1 MPFLP
6 VTGMFI
12 CISYQLTFQLAKLE
26 DGCGWMVAVWFG
38 TKRGMFLYCADVYSL
53 FQKLSEIF
61 FGFNATLLFSRL
73 MMWKLFQTT
82 PTEMMLCSFLKPFTP
97 MYVKYWKPFMVS
109 AENLLMNCQYCDSY
123 GVFTSRLLCFPQD
136 SVVWI
141 YVLARDTVLCSRAR
155 HFTLIVP
162 LSTQVQGSKLTF

>member
-1 MPFLP
+1 MDGWLP
-6 VTGMFI
+6 
-12 CISYQLTFQLAKLE
+12 SDLAQ
-26 DGCGWMVAVWFG
+26 
-38 TKRGMFLYCADVYSL
+38 RGVCFYTVQMYTL

-61 FGFNATLLFSRL
+61 LVNATLLFSRL

-82 PTEMMLCSFLKPFTP
+82 PTEMMPCSFLKPFTP
-97 MYVKYWKPFMVS
+97 MSVKYWKPFMVS
-109 AENLLMNCQYCDSY
+109 AENLLMNYQYCGSY

-136 SVVWI
+136 PVVWI

-162 LSTQVQGSKLTF
+162 LSTQVYKWVPASLILGVTLRWTRGGGGRNTSSHFMIQKRG